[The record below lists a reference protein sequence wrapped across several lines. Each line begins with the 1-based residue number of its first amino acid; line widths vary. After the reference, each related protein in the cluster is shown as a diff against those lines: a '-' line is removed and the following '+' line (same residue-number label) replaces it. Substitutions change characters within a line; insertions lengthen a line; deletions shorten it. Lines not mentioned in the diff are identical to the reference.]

1 MREILFRAKRLDNGE
16 WVEGYYYRGTFSN
29 ELKTYIKQNAIDN
42 DEGKLFRYDI
52 NYEVDTNTLC
62 QYTGLTDKN
71 GLKIWENDILKGFF
85 YPYLS
90 DGKDNYYTE
99 VIYFDNCPAFGIYTH
114 KNPKSSVNGI
124 AEGCTELMGEWDSEN
139 WEVIGN
145 IFDNAELLEVK

>member
-1 MREILFRAKRLDNGE
+1 MREILFKAKRIDNGE
-16 WVEGYYYRGTFSN
+16 WVEGYYRRIPCMRLL
-29 ELKTYIKQNAIDN
+29 EHYIMPQNPKNRMEQYAINLD
-42 DEGKLFRYDI
+42 
-52 NYEVDTNTLC
+52 TLC

-71 GLKIWENDILKGFF
+71 GVKIWENDILKGFF

-145 IFDNAELLEVK
+145 IFDNAELLEVE